1 MSILRPYAS
10 RTAQHLAN
18 PPETGGGRHEWL
30 FTAQAQLVRQGFD
43 PLKVEK
49 AMEAYCRAA
58 GWEDR
63 LPEVARNTAAIAQSD
78 YKGTPPDAIAW
89 PPIDHSERVKRYAF
103 PPLFAPADSGLSAAV
118 VLPALYA
125 PSDWVC
131 ASPDRFRSCTYRLA
145 DLLPAAHN
153 FQFIV
158 ANPMSRETGRTRA
171 GRESSR
177 AKDNACGE
185 HGRRIAVI
193 EFDTGDALRDQC
205 AVLSSL
211 STPVTPLI
219 LAVYSGGK
227 SIHGWFDVSALR
239 RSGKRR
245 FFQFA
250 RRLGADNALWNT
262 AALVRM
268 PGGVR
273 DNGKRQAILY
283 FNPKGKNDE
292 T

>member
-1 MSILRPYAS
+1 MSVLRPYAA
-10 RTAQHLAN
+10 RTAQLLAN

-30 FTAQAQLVRQGFD
+30 FTVQAQLVRQGFAPD
-43 PLKVEK
+43 KVEA

-58 GWEDR
+58 GWDDR
-63 LPEVARNTAAIAQSD
+63 LPEVARNTAAICQNA
-78 YKGTPPDAIAW
+78 YVGTPADRIAW
-89 PPIDHSERVKRYAF
+89 PPVDHAERLKRYSF
-103 PPLFAPADSGLSAAV
+103 PPLFAPTDAGVSAAD
-118 VLPALYA
+118 ALRAFFA
-125 PSDWVC
+125 PSEWIC
-131 ASPDRFRSCTYRLA
+131 ASPDRFRSCTYRLD
-145 DLLPAAHN
+145 DLLPAAHK
-153 FQFIV
+153 FQFVV

-211 STPVTPLI
+211 SSPAAPLVM
-219 LAVYSGGK
+219 AVWSGGK

-273 DNGKRQAILY
+273 DNGARQYVCY
-283 FNPKGKNDE
+283 FRPQGEK
-292 T
+292 